1 MGKTQQ
7 IIRRRVDEL
16 RQNMFV
22 IHQLVIRDKKRSL
35 SSTFMGELWEV
46 INPLI
51 NMVVMVLV
59 FGKMIGNN
67 TINRFPLFV
76 LTGTVIYELFTSGT
90 SMCLNCLIENRGF
103 LLKTK
108 IGKNVYVL
116 EKILLA
122 YRNFLFSLLIYFFV
136 IALYRVSPSVTWL
149 FVIMD
154 ILLLFILMLGIGKIL
169 AVINVTLA
177 DVTYFYKIFTLMLM
191 YGSAIF
197 YQADRLSPLMQK
209 CMLANP
215 LYIAITIARSCIMNN
230 LIPDINLWL
239 ILGGY
244 ASSVYVIGTIFL
256 NTRIEDI
263 IAEM

>member
-7 IIRRRVDEL
+7 IIERRVDEL